1 MSKYEQPGKF
11 FVDGLLL
18 GTPATPESLKK
29 GLSYKFTSKD
39 VLVAGYP
46 KSGNQL
52 SLIFYVSLVIC
63 LLYLFYF
70 ALTG

>member
-29 GLSYKFTSKD
+29 GLSYQFTSKD
-39 VLVAGYP
+39 VMVTGYP
-46 KSGNQL
+46 KSGKYYQIICF
-52 SLIFYVSLVIC
+52 SLY
-63 LLYLFYF
+63 
-70 ALTG
+70 A